1 MSTDGQNSEP
11 SIRDRNVGSETKTN
25 KELGGEYWT
34 KSHDLHMKED
44 DLPTLENYAIGH
56 NRATLDNRAT
66 LARLVER
73 DVDGGEEPNIGGG

>member
-1 MSTDGQNSEP
+1 
-11 SIRDRNVGSETKTN
+11 
-25 KELGGEYWT
+25 
-34 KSHDLHMKED
+34 MKED

-56 NRATLDNRAT
+56 NRTT